1 MAQTVKNL
9 PAMQETC
16 VPSLGGE
23 DALEKGMAT
32 HSSILAWEI
41 PLTEEPGVTD
51 SQWGPMPRSR
61 LTQGPGLWG
70 PEGFKAPRPEGAP
83 QWGLPALDGE
93 GEHSS
98 TKSFL
103 ARAFPGLDFRL
114 LQMPWPLALPCPAPL
129 SPPLALA
136 TPNVCSPFFSGDFT
150 AGEQCGGSD
159 SWTLRPRMAVG
170 ARWAEIIRKSSEMR
184 AHGALPSQ
192 AGHQGLTFSA
202 PQAFH
207 TSLPAQASSPQG

>member
-1 MAQTVKNL
+1 
-9 PAMQETC
+9 
-16 VPSLGGE
+16 
-23 DALEKGMAT
+23 
-32 HSSILAWEI
+32 
-41 PLTEEPGVTD
+41 
-51 SQWGPMPRSR
+51 MPRSR

-70 PEGFKAPRPEGAP
+70 PEGFKAPRPEGAL

-93 GEHSS
+93 GEHSC

-207 TSLPAQASSPQG
+207 TSLPAQASSPQASPPGSLARSSGFCVWVRKG